1 MRAEQPRPKLPEA
14 LSEDV
19 KAVAENF
26 RTIANDISPMLKSY
40 LKKARLS
47 AGDGNRL
54 LIVCPDEMGASVVG
68 TQEHKA
74 EIEERI
80 QEKIGKQ
87 VEIEVRQVETGRR
100 FEDQFVDIE
109 ELGSLI
115 NMEITVED

>member
-1 MRAEQPRPKLPEA
+1 M
-14 LSEDV
+14 
-19 KAVAENF
+19 AENF

-47 AGDGNRL
+47 AGEGNRL
-54 LIVCPDEMGASVVG
+54 LIVCPDEMGARVVG

>member
-47 AGDGNRL
+47 AGEGNRL